1 MIGPVCPTGRG
12 SVVPAEAAIG
22 WQPGSMTKNMRWMVL
37 GGIALLAAACGSSG
51 VASNDATVLEVQ
63 AVLQGE
69 QDFPMSD
76 DEANCAA
83 RNIVDEVDSDTLDA
97 MLADPDADLGEVADA
112 ETSLKVLDGI
122 FDCVDVED
130 LMIQSMI
137 DDGTPREDA
146 ECLARGFG
154 EDELRDFMRA
164 ASGGDDALSEEAGM
178 QLFAKMFELAAEC
191 GMSLGG

>member
-1 MIGPVCPTGRG
+1 M
-12 SVVPAEAAIG
+12 
-22 WQPGSMTKNMRWMVL
+22 MKNMRWMVL
-37 GGIALLAAACGSSG
+37 VAVALLAAACGGSG
-51 VASNDATVLEVQ
+51 AGSNDATVLEVQ
-63 AVLQGE
+63 SVLQGE

-83 RNIVDEVDSDTLDA
+83 RNIVDNVDSGTLDT
-97 MLADPDADLGEVADA
+97 MLANPDADLSEVTDA
-112 ETSLKVLDGI
+112 ETSLTVLEGI

-130 LMIQSMI
+130 LMVQQMVE
-137 DDGTPREDA
+137 DGTPREDA

-164 ASGGDDALSEEAGM
+164 ASGGDEALSEEAGLE
-178 QLFAKMFELAAEC
+178 LFAKMFELAAEC

>member
-1 MIGPVCPTGRG
+1 MK
-12 SVVPAEAAIG
+12 
-22 WQPGSMTKNMRWMVL
+22 QNMRWMVL
-37 GGIALLAAACGSSG
+37 VVVAMAAACGSSG
-51 VASNDATVLEVQ
+51 PAADDPTVLEVQ
-63 AVLQGE
+63 DVLQGE

-97 MLADPDADLGEVADA
+97 MLANPGADLGEVADP

-130 LMIQSMI
+130 MMIQSMI
-137 DDGTPREDA
+137 EDGTPREEA
-146 ECLARGFG
+146 ECLANGFG

-164 ASGGDDALSEEAGM
+164 ASAGDDALSEEAGM

-191 GMSLGG
+191 GMSFGG